1 MRYADLDTLIDKV
14 KRLRDAHETMHLSF
28 DALYRILNQAD
39 VEFDMEK
46 VLMQVDEILKA
57 EDIPDCVILDVAA
70 VIYNG
75 GKEVN
80 ED

>member
-46 VLMQVDEILKA
+46 VLEEVDKILKA

-80 ED
+80 EN